1 MTDSRTPKP
10 GKTGSDAAKTDAKD
24 AEAAKAAA
32 VTQGPIAGD
41 LSPAADASASASS
54 APGTGADGGASSPA
68 TTSPAT
74 SRPTAS
80 VPPTGA
86 SRPDSA
92 TTDKATSDKTT
103 TGKAPA
109 GKTTTGKTTTGKTEA
124 DLSPPADTQPA
135 AAQPAGRLVTPQ
147 PGGGPARHSGAGRA
161 ALGVSVLALMLVVI
175 AGVMVTAAPERVRG
189 LIDAA
194 PAGVE
199 PALGD
204 RISAL
209 EQRLDQG
216 PPDTAALEQRLGAV
230 ESGLQSL
237 NGDRLAE
244 RVAALE
250 DATARMEAL
259 TQTVQRLEAEL
270 SRTADTAARIGPV
283 ENRLATVEGATRN
296 LSDRAALAESRLADT
311 PTADA
316 MRLTALALA
325 DAQLSDA
332 LDAGRAFEGPLGAIR
347 ALGRGNPAIID
358 AVDRLMPMAAAGVAT
373 RADLASRFKALVPDI
388 LQAAETRPAAD
399 DVVGGVLS
407 ELRGLVT
414 VRRTGQQA
422 ASGSDAAAEADLT
435 LAAME
440 RRIAAGDLQGAIA
453 RSGDLP
459 PAAQERARG
468 WLDAARARVEAEA
481 AAAALG
487 DAVSESFEA
496 GARETASMP
505 AAPEAAPEEPAAE
518 PASSEAAPPPASTP
532 SSEPASGADT
542 NSHGE
547 AAQ

>member
-24 AEAAKAAA
+24 TEAARAAA
-32 VTQGPIAGD
+32 VTQDPTAGGEP
-41 LSPAADASASASS
+41 PAADASASASS

-68 TTSPAT
+68 TPPPAT
-74 SRPTAS
+74 TRPAAS

-86 SRPDSA
+86 SRPDSSA
-92 TTDKATSDKTT
+92 TGKTATDEAATGKTT
-103 TGKAPA
+103 TGK
-109 GKTTTGKTTTGKTEA
+109 TTAGKTTTGKTEA

-147 PGGGPARHSGAGRA
+147 PAGGPARSGGAGRV

-175 AGVMVTAAPERVRG
+175 AGVVVTAAPDRVRG

-259 TQTVQRLEAEL
+259 AQTVQRLEAEL

-358 AVDRLMPMAAAGVAT
+358 AADRLMPMAAAGVAT
-373 RADLASRFKALVPDI
+373 RADLESRFKALVPDI

-422 ASGSDAAAEADLT
+422 AGGSDAAAEADLT

-459 PAAQERARG
+459 PAAQERARD

-487 DAVSESFEA
+487 DAVSASFEA

-505 AAPEAAPEEPAAE
+505 SAPDAAPSGAPEPGPAPAFEPA
-518 PASSEAAPPPASTP
+518 PA
-532 SSEPASGADT
+532 SEPASGADA
-542 NSHGE
+542 NSQGE